1 MKRGKYGIPHVL
13 TLFIKHKNKGNTKLH
28 CVCALVFIVSLHKS
42 ASCRNCFTS
51 LVLFITLRALV
62 IHGYFVCKPYFRG
75 LNTAYIHRHFLFG
88 SPLSRFGL
96 RLCHAF
102 CKVNFAVFFRS
113 SKHIFF
119 LSMEYKKSRHSL
131 VLSTKKM
138 LVNLCFFCTQHRSLR
153 LSSPEASGLKTS
165 ATSTLTP
172 FACVRSCVLPLLFR
186 KLHSRDTLRLSD
198 VFFLRLAQVGCSAGS
213 CRGRLFVNVE

>member
-1 MKRGKYGIPHVL
+1 MRPCFCRFVTQSFGK
-13 TLFIKHKNKGNTKLH
+13 H
-28 CVCALVFIVSLHKS
+28 CFS
-42 ASCRNCFTS
+42 S
-51 LVLFITLRALV
+51 LVLLITLRALV

-102 CKVNFAVFFRS
+102 CKVNFAVFFVPQNTS
-113 SKHIFF
+113 FF
-119 LSMEYKKSRHSL
+119 FQWNTKNHATALCCL
-131 VLSTKKM
+131 QKKM

-153 LSSPEASGLKTS
+153 LSSELLKTS

-172 FACVRSCVLPLLFR
+172 FACVRSFVLPLLFR

-198 VFFLRLAQVGCSAGS
+198 VFSLRLAQVGCSAGS